1 MKVLKTFF
9 IRTGHSHRISG
20 ISLFFFTVA
29 SVAIFLFL
37 HESWE
42 AGAEDVFI
50 QSGTPVYTYRIV
62 NAYPHDPGA
71 FTQGLL
77 YHGGY
82 LYEST
87 GLQGRST
94 LRKVDLKT
102 GRVLNIRNLPKKYF
116 GEGITLHG
124 KRLFQITWQSKTGFI
139 YDPATFRRMGQF
151 SYDTEGWGI
160 TSDGIHLIMSD
171 GTSTLRFLE
180 PRTFKVSRRIEVRDG
195 GKSVS
200 GLNELEY
207 VRGEI
212 YANIWNTGYIA
223 RISPETGKLRG
234 WIDLR
239 GLYGELGG
247 KHEWDVL
254 NGIAYDPE
262 KDRLFV
268 TGKFWPKLLEIKI
281 IRQKTKGK

>member
-1 MKVLKTFF
+1 VKVLKTFF

-20 ISLFFFTVA
+20 ISLFVFAIAMTVFFL
-29 SVAIFLFL
+29 LFQRI
-37 HESWE
+37 WE
-42 AGAEDVFI
+42 AGAEETFI
-50 QSGTPVYTYRIV
+50 QYETPVYTFRIV
-62 NAYPHDPGA
+62 NAYPHDPEA
-71 FTQGLL
+71 FTQGLI

-87 GLQGRST
+87 GLHGRSS

-102 GRVLNIRNLPKKYF
+102 GRVLNIRNLTKKYF

-171 GTSTLRFLE
+171 GTSTLRFLD

-207 VRGEI
+207 VKGEI

-223 RISPETGKLRG
+223 RISPETGEIAG

-239 GLYGELGG
+239 GLFGEIG
-247 KHEWDVL
+247 KKYEWDVL
-254 NGIAYDPE
+254 NGIAYDQE

-268 TGKFWPKLLEIKI
+268 TGKFWPKIFEIKI
-281 IRQKTKGK
+281 IRQKESR

>member
-1 MKVLKTFF
+1 VKVLKTFF

-20 ISLFFFTVA
+20 ISLFVFAIAMTVFFL
-29 SVAIFLFL
+29 LFQRI
-37 HESWE
+37 WE
-42 AGAEDVFI
+42 AGAEETFI
-50 QSGTPVYTYRIV
+50 QYETPVYTFRIV
-62 NAYPHDPGA
+62 NAYPHDPEA
-71 FTQGLL
+71 FTQGLI

-87 GLQGRST
+87 GLHGRSS

-102 GRVLNIRNLPKKYF
+102 GRVLNIRNLTKKYF

-151 SYDTEGWGI
+151 SYDAEGWGV
-160 TSDGIHLIMSD
+160 TSDGTHLIMSD
-171 GTSTLRFLE
+171 GTSTLRFLDT
-180 PRTFKVSRRIEVRDG
+180 RTFKVSRRIEVRDG
-195 GKSVS
+195 GRSVS

-207 VRGEI
+207 VKGEI

-234 WIDLR
+234 WINLR
-239 GLYGELGG
+239 GLYGELGV
-247 KHEWDVL
+247 KHGLDVL

-268 TGKFWPKLLEIKI
+268 TGKFWPKLFEIQIIKI
-281 IRQKTKGK
+281 SL

>member
-1 MKVLKTFF
+1 VKVLKTFF

>member
-20 ISLFFFTVA
+20 ISLFVFAIAMTVFFL
-29 SVAIFLFL
+29 LFQRI
-37 HESWE
+37 WE
-42 AGAEDVFI
+42 AGAEETFI
-50 QSGTPVYTYRIV
+50 QYETPVYTFRIV
-62 NAYPHDPGA
+62 NAYPHDPEA
-71 FTQGLL
+71 FTQGLI

-87 GLQGRST
+87 GLHGRSS

-102 GRVLNIRNLPKKYF
+102 GRVLNIRNLTKKYF

-151 SYDTEGWGI
+151 SYDAEGWGV
-160 TSDGIHLIMSD
+160 TSDGTHLIMSD
-171 GTSTLRFLE
+171 GTSTLRFLDT
-180 PRTFKVSRRIEVRDG
+180 RTFKVSRRIEVRDG
-195 GKSVS
+195 GRSVS

-207 VRGEI
+207 VKGEI

-234 WIDLR
+234 WINLR
-239 GLYGELGG
+239 GLYGELGV
-247 KHEWDVL
+247 KHGLDVL

-268 TGKFWPKLLEIKI
+268 TGKFWPKLFEIQIIKI
-281 IRQKTKGK
+281 SL

>member
-1 MKVLKTFF
+1 LKK
-9 IRTGHSHRISG
+9 IPG
-20 ISLFFFTVA
+20 INLFVFAVTITVF
-29 SVAIFLFL
+29 FLFS
-37 HESWE
+37 HGSWKAE
-42 AGAEDVFI
+42 AEDIFI

-87 GLQGRST
+87 GLHGRSS

-102 GRVLNIRNLPKKYF
+102 GRVLKIRNLPRKYF
-116 GEGITLHG
+116 GEGITLYG
-124 KRLFQITWQSKTGFI
+124 KRLFLLTWQSKTGFI
-139 YDPATFRRMGQF
+139 YDPETFRRLEHF
-151 SYDTEGWGI
+151 SYDREGWGI

-171 GTSTLRFLE
+171 GTSTLRVLDT
-180 PRTFKVSRRIEVRDG
+180 RTFKVSRRIEVRDG

-207 VRGEI
+207 VKGEI
-212 YANIWNTGYIA
+212 YANIWNTAYIA
-223 RISPETGKLRG
+223 RISPETGEITG
-234 WIDLR
+234 WIDLS

-247 KHEWDVL
+247 KHEGDVL
-254 NGIAYDPE
+254 NGIAHDPE
-262 KDRLFV
+262 KNHLFV
-268 TGKFWPKLLEIKI
+268 TGKFWPKLFEIKL
-281 IRQKTKGK
+281 IRIRP

>member
-1 MKVLKTFF
+1 MTVFF
-9 IRTGHSHRISG
+9 LLFQRI
-20 ISLFFFTVA
+20 
-29 SVAIFLFL
+29 
-37 HESWE
+37 WE
-42 AGAEDVFI
+42 AGAEETFI
-50 QSGTPVYTYRIV
+50 QYETPVYTFRIV
-62 NAYPHDPGA
+62 NAYPHDPEA
-71 FTQGLL
+71 FTQGLI

-87 GLQGRST
+87 GLHGRSS

-102 GRVLNIRNLPKKYF
+102 GRVLNIRNLTKKYF

-151 SYDTEGWGI
+151 SYDAEGWGV
-160 TSDGIHLIMSD
+160 TSDGTHLIMSD
-171 GTSTLRFLE
+171 GTSTLRFLDT
-180 PRTFKVSRRIEVRDG
+180 RTFKVSRRIEVRDG
-195 GKSVS
+195 GRSVS

-207 VRGEI
+207 VKGEI

-234 WIDLR
+234 WINLR
-239 GLYGELGG
+239 GLYGELGV
-247 KHEWDVL
+247 KHGLDVL

-268 TGKFWPKLLEIKI
+268 TGKFWPKLFEIQIIKI
-281 IRQKTKGK
+281 SL

>member
-1 MKVLKTFF
+1 MNALIPFP
-9 IRTGHSHRISG
+9 IRTGLPKNNPG
-20 ISLFFFTVA
+20 IGLFILLAVTAAA
-29 SVAIFLFL
+29 SFLLYCGFP
-37 HESWE
+37 EVS
-42 AGAEDVFI
+42 AEETFI
-50 QSGTPVYTYRIV
+50 QPGTPVYTCRIV

-71 FTQGLL
+71 FTQGLI

-87 GLQGRST
+87 GLHGRSS

-102 GRVLNIRNLPKKYF
+102 GRILKIRRLPRKYF

-124 KRLFQITWQSKTGFI
+124 KRFFQITWLSKTGFI
-139 YDPATFRRMGQF
+139 YDPATFQRMGQF

-171 GTSTLRFLE
+171 GTSTLRFLD
-180 PRTFKVSRRIEVRDG
+180 PRTFKISRRIEVRDG

-207 VRGEI
+207 VKGEI
-212 YANIWNTGYIA
+212 YANIWKTGYIA
-223 RISPETGKLRG
+223 RISPETGEIRG

-247 KHEWDVL
+247 KNEWDVL
-254 NGIAYDPE
+254 NGIAYDLE

-268 TGKFWPKLLEIKI
+268 TGKFWPKLFEIKI
-281 IRQKTKGK
+281 IRIGP